1 MEGTM
6 PGTGL
11 QWQMNEYSSSSFPTE
26 MEPLDPHGC
35 SVPSLFTIC

>member
-1 MEGTM
+1 MYGRHYARYWLTV
-6 PGTGL
+6 
-11 QWQMNEYSSSSFPTE
+11 MNEYSSSSFPTE